1 MKELFPSFQ
10 GTEMAKSDSWDLKC
24 VPLKGN
30 VGVDREGM
38 FVELLSQRTGNMTV
52 WGLRKT
58 GTNEHLKFSSCSSW

>member
-38 FVELLSQRTGNMTV
+38 FVELLSQRTGNMDS
-52 WGLRKT
+52 L
-58 GTNEHLKFSSCSSW
+58 GTQENWHQ